1 MSEKTIA
8 LLGQPNSGKSS
19 LFNGLTGSRQHVGN
33 WPGKTVERKD
43 GSFVH
48 KDTTYKIIDLP
59 GTYSL
64 SANSDEEVVT
74 RNYIAS
80 GQADVVCILADA
92 SQLNRSLFMLADYTG
107 IRVPMV
113 LLPNMMDVAKSQ
125 GKQIDTNG
133 IAKSLGIPVVPL
145 VAADKKQ
152 YGTFFRMLESIDKN
166 ASTLDEK
173 RLAQIYQNTIGAAF
187 DEIKALLPADGIGIY
202 SSTWL
207 TAKLIEQDKLA
218 RSLVKETVDAGTYT
232 AIEKKLSDVKDG
244 NLLTGD
250 CKFQWIDK
258 LVNENVT
265 SKKNKLLRSRFDKAA
280 TSKRWGKPIAIGM
293 IVLGLIC
300 SMVIGF
306 PLMGLFS
313 GLISAISVPLANW
326 LLDIGA
332 APFLVSLLC
341 NAILTAVSFALQMAS
356 YVFGISKKNKLLRSR
371 FDKAATSKRW
381 GKPIA
386 IGMIVLGLICSMV
399 IGFPLMGLFSGLIS
413 AISVP
418 LANWLLDIGAAPFLV
433 SLLCNAILTA
443 VSFAL
448 QMASYVFGISLVFG
462 LMEDVGYM
470 ARISYVFD
478 DTMTKLGLQGK
489 AIMPFLVSFGCNIGG
504 ITGTRVIDSW
514 GQRVMT
520 IALSWVVPCASSWG
534 VVGLVSGTFF
544 GNGAAV
550 VVLALFAVAFLHI
563 FITYKVFGRSLNK
576 VEGRTGLIMELPPYH
591 KPHWKS
597 LFGSVFSKMGNV
609 LSRALRIIICI
620 SVIFW
625 LLSYSADGNVAN
637 SIIYKVGT
645 FIEPMTSLFGLPWQ
659 LFIAFVASTMGKE
672 ASLGVMA
679 SLFNTGSI
687 WAAIEQS
694 ATVDTAALSTSM
706 LSVISRPEALAF
718 LFAFFFNMPC
728 LMALTATAQETH
740 SMKWTVRIA
749 LYYVLTALIMAT
761 IAYHVGL
768 VIF

>member
-8 LLGQPNSGKSS
+8 LLGQPNSGKST

-48 KDTTYKIIDLP
+48 KGTTYKIIDLP

-92 SQLNRSLFMLADYTG
+92 SQLNRSLFMLADYAG
-107 IRVPMV
+107 IRVPVV
-113 LLPNMMDVAKSQ
+113 LLLNMMDVAKSQ
-125 GKQIDTNG
+125 GKQIDTDG
-133 IAKSLGIPVVPL
+133 IAKSLGVPVVPL
-145 VAADKKQ
+145 VAADKKE
-152 YGTFFRMLESIDKN
+152 YGEFFRMLESVDKT
-166 ASTLDEK
+166 ASVLKENQ
-173 RLAQIYQNTIGAAF
+173 LAQVYHSSIGTAF
-187 DEIKALLPADGIGIY
+187 DEIKSLLPADGIGIY

-207 TAKLIEQDKLA
+207 TAKLMEQDKSA
-218 RSLVKETVDAGTYT
+218 CSLVKENVDASTY
-232 AIEKKLSDVKDG
+232 AAVEKKLSSVKDG

-293 IVLGLIC
+293 IILGLIC

-306 PLMGLFS
+306 PLMGLFE
-313 GLISAISVPLANW
+313 GLINAISVPLANW
-326 LLDIGA
+326 LLDVGA

-341 NAILTAVSFALQMAS
+341 NAV
-356 YVFGISKKNKLLRSR
+356 
-371 FDKAATSKRW
+371 
-381 GKPIA
+381 
-386 IGMIVLGLICSMV
+386 
-399 IGFPLMGLFSGLIS
+399 
-413 AISVP
+413 
-418 LANWLLDIGAAPFLV
+418 
-433 SLLCNAILTA
+433 LTA

-462 LMEDVGYM
+462 LMEDVGY
-470 ARISYVFD
+470 I
-478 DTMTKLGLQGK
+478 
-489 AIMPFLVSFGCNIGG
+489 
-504 ITGTRVIDSW
+504 
-514 GQRVMT
+514 
-520 IALSWVVPCASSWG
+520 
-534 VVGLVSGTFF
+534 F
-544 GNGAAV
+544 GNGAVV
-550 VVLALFAVAFLHI
+550 VVLSLFIVALLHI

-576 VEGRTGLIMELPPYH
+576 VEERTGLIMELPPYH

-597 LFGSVFSKMGNV
+597 LFGSVFNKMGNV

-625 LLSYSADGNVAN
+625 LLSYSPDGDVAN

-645 FIEPMTSLFGLPWQ
+645 FIEPVTGLFGLPWQ
-659 LFIAFVASTMGKE
+659 LFIAFVASAMGKE
-672 ASLGVMA
+672 AALGVMA

-687 WAAIEQS
+687 WAAIES
-694 ATVDTAALSTSM
+694 SVAVDTAALSTSM
-706 LSVISRPEALAF
+706 LTVISKPEALAF

-740 SMKWTVRIA
+740 SLKWTVRIA
-749 LYYVLTALIMAT
+749 LYYILTALIMAT
-761 IAYHVGL
+761 IVYHIGL

>member
-1 MSEKTIA
+1 MLTLKKVKELVEAPSHAKRTPSPKMLFEEGIV
-8 LLGQPNSGKSS
+8 LLRREFDQGSHLTVYNSGYV
-19 LFNGLTGSRQHVGN
+19 LFSA
-33 WPGKTVERKD
+33 GKRNTVFHIHDCCGDYAYDAAEGKGDVIEEEYFENCEWHIRALFEGERKMED
-43 GSFVH
+43 NQAKCEGAGRSNVCVSYH
-48 KDTTYKIIDLP
+48 ALSEDWSEIADRTINMLEKIIE
-59 GTYSL
+59 
-64 SANSDEEVVT
+64 N
-74 RNYIAS
+74 
-80 GQADVVCILADA
+80 
-92 SQLNRSLFMLADYTG
+92 
-107 IRVPMV
+107 
-113 LLPNMMDVAKSQ
+113 
-125 GKQIDTNG
+125 
-133 IAKSLGIPVVPL
+133 
-145 VAADKKQ
+145 
-152 YGTFFRMLESIDKN
+152 GTFFRMLESIDKN

-356 YVFGISKKNKLLRSR
+356 YVFGIS
-371 FDKAATSKRW
+371 
-381 GKPIA
+381 
-386 IGMIVLGLICSMV
+386 
-399 IGFPLMGLFSGLIS
+399 
-413 AISVP
+413 
-418 LANWLLDIGAAPFLV
+418 
-433 SLLCNAILTA
+433 
-443 VSFAL
+443 
-448 QMASYVFGISLVFG
+448 LVFG

-520 IALSWVVPCASSWG
+520 IALSWVVPCASTWG

-544 GNGAAV
+544 GNGAVV

-645 FIEPMTSLFGLPWQ
+645 FIEPVTSLFGLPWQ
-659 LFIAFVASTMGKE
+659 LFIAFVASAMGKE

-728 LMALTATAQETH
+728 LMALTATTQETH

>member
-1 MSEKTIA
+1 MAEKTIA
-8 LLGQPNSGKSS
+8 LLGQPNSGKST

-43 GSFVH
+43 GFFSH
-48 KDTTYKIIDLP
+48 NGITYKIVDLP

-74 RNYIAS
+74 RNYISS
-80 GQADVVCILADA
+80 GEADLVCILADA
-92 SQLNRSLFMLADYTG
+92 SQLNRSLFMLADYAG
-107 IRVPMV
+107 IHVPVV
-113 LLPNMMDVAKSQ
+113 LLLNMMDIAEGQ
-125 GKQIDTNG
+125 GKKINVAGLQ
-133 IAKSLGIPVVPL
+133 KSLGVPVVPM

-152 YGTFFRMLESIDKN
+152 YQPFFNLLEN
-166 ASTLDEK
+166 LEK
-173 RLAQIYQNTIGAAF
+173 RASFLNAAKLEQLCRKNIG
-187 DEIKALLPADGIGIY
+187 DEYSAILELLPKQGIEIY
-202 SSTWL
+202 SASWL
-207 TAKLIEQDKLA
+207 AEKLLEQDKLA
-218 RSLVKETVDAGTYT
+218 LSFVQGKTEPGIFEKIKSL
-232 AIEKKLSDVKDG
+232 ISCVKDG
-244 NLLTGD
+244 NLRTAD
-250 CKFQWIDK
+250 CKFKWIDT
-258 LVNENVT
+258 LIQENVT
-265 SKKNKLLRSRFDKAA
+265 S
-280 TSKRWGKPIAIGM
+280 
-293 IVLGLIC
+293 
-300 SMVIGF
+300 
-306 PLMGLFS
+306 
-313 GLISAISVPLANW
+313 
-326 LLDIGA
+326 
-332 APFLVSLLC
+332 
-341 NAILTAVSFALQMAS
+341 
-356 YVFGISKKNKLLRSR
+356 SKKKTSRSR

-520 IALSWVVPCASSWG
+520 IALSWVVPCASTWG

-544 GNGAAV
+544 GNGAVV

-645 FIEPMTSLFGLPWQ
+645 FIEPVTSLFGLPWQ
-659 LFIAFVASTMGKE
+659 LFIAFVASAMGKE

-728 LMALTATAQETH
+728 LMALTATTQETH

>member
-1 MSEKTIA
+1 
-8 LLGQPNSGKSS
+8 
-19 LFNGLTGSRQHVGN
+19 
-33 WPGKTVERKD
+33 
-43 GSFVH
+43 
-48 KDTTYKIIDLP
+48 
-59 GTYSL
+59 
-64 SANSDEEVVT
+64 
-74 RNYIAS
+74 
-80 GQADVVCILADA
+80 
-92 SQLNRSLFMLADYTG
+92 MLADYTG
-107 IRVPMV
+107 IRVPVV
-113 LLPNMMDVAKSQ
+113 LLLNMMDVAKSQ

-232 AIEKKLSDVKDG
+232 AIEKKLSNVKDG

-356 YVFGISKKNKLLRSR
+356 YVFG
-371 FDKAATSKRW
+371 
-381 GKPIA
+381 
-386 IGMIVLGLICSMV
+386 
-399 IGFPLMGLFSGLIS
+399 
-413 AISVP
+413 
-418 LANWLLDIGAAPFLV
+418 
-433 SLLCNAILTA
+433 
-443 VSFAL
+443 
-448 QMASYVFGISLVFG
+448 

-520 IALSWVVPCASSWG
+520 IALSWVVPCASTWG
-534 VVGLVSGTFF
+534 VVGLISGTFF

-645 FIEPMTSLFGLPWQ
+645 FIEPVTSLFGLPWQ
-659 LFIAFVASTMGKE
+659 LFIAFVASAMGKE

>member
-1 MSEKTIA
+1 M
-8 LLGQPNSGKSS
+8 
-19 LFNGLTGSRQHVGN
+19 
-33 WPGKTVERKD
+33 ERKD

-107 IRVPMV
+107 IRVPVV
-113 LLPNMMDVAKSQ
+113 LLLNMMDVAKSQ

-326 LLDIGA
+326 LLNIGA
-332 APFLVSLLC
+332 A
-341 NAILTAVSFALQMAS
+341 AIPCIAALQ
-356 YVFGISKKNKLLRSR
+356 R
-371 FDKAATSKRW
+371 
-381 GKPIA
+381 
-386 IGMIVLGLICSMV
+386 
-399 IGFPLMGLFSGLIS
+399 
-413 AISVP
+413 
-418 LANWLLDIGAAPFLV
+418 
-433 SLLCNAILTA
+433 LCTA

-478 DTMTKLGLQGK
+478 DIYDK
-489 AIMPFLVSFGCNIGG
+489 AG
-504 ITGTRVIDSW
+504 ITGQSNLCLSSSVSDAISAESLEQGSLIHGDS
-514 GQRVMT
+514 
-520 IALSWVVPCASSWG
+520 
-534 VVGLVSGTFF
+534 
-544 GNGAAV
+544 
-550 VVLALFAVAFLHI
+550 VL
-563 FITYKVFGRSLNK
+563 
-576 VEGRTGLIMELPPYH
+576 
-591 KPHWKS
+591 
-597 LFGSVFSKMGNV
+597 
-609 LSRALRIIICI
+609 
-620 SVIFW
+620 
-625 LLSYSADGNVAN
+625 
-637 SIIYKVGT
+637 
-645 FIEPMTSLFGLPWQ
+645 
-659 LFIAFVASTMGKE
+659 
-672 ASLGVMA
+672 
-679 SLFNTGSI
+679 
-687 WAAIEQS
+687 
-694 ATVDTAALSTSM
+694 
-706 LSVISRPEALAF
+706 
-718 LFAFFFNMPC
+718 
-728 LMALTATAQETH
+728 
-740 SMKWTVRIA
+740 
-749 LYYVLTALIMAT
+749 
-761 IAYHVGL
+761 
-768 VIF
+768 

>member
-8 LLGQPNSGKSS
+8 LLGQPNSGKST

-107 IRVPMV
+107 IRVPVV
-113 LLPNMMDVAKSQ
+113 LLLNMMDVAKSQ

-218 RSLVKETVDAGTYT
+218 RSLVKETVDAGTY
-232 AIEKKLSDVKDG
+232 
-244 NLLTGD
+244 
-250 CKFQWIDK
+250 
-258 LVNENVT
+258 
-265 SKKNKLLRSRFDKAA
+265 
-280 TSKRWGKPIAIGM
+280 
-293 IVLGLIC
+293 
-300 SMVIGF
+300 
-306 PLMGLFS
+306 
-313 GLISAISVPLANW
+313 
-326 LLDIGA
+326 
-332 APFLVSLLC
+332 
-341 NAILTAVSFALQMAS
+341 
-356 YVFGISKKNKLLRSR
+356 
-371 FDKAATSKRW
+371 
-381 GKPIA
+381 
-386 IGMIVLGLICSMV
+386 
-399 IGFPLMGLFSGLIS
+399 
-413 AISVP
+413 
-418 LANWLLDIGAAPFLV
+418 
-433 SLLCNAILTA
+433 
-443 VSFAL
+443 
-448 QMASYVFGISLVFG
+448 
-462 LMEDVGYM
+462 
-470 ARISYVFD
+470 
-478 DTMTKLGLQGK
+478 
-489 AIMPFLVSFGCNIGG
+489 
-504 ITGTRVIDSW
+504 
-514 GQRVMT
+514 
-520 IALSWVVPCASSWG
+520 
-534 VVGLVSGTFF
+534 
-544 GNGAAV
+544 
-550 VVLALFAVAFLHI
+550 
-563 FITYKVFGRSLNK
+563 
-576 VEGRTGLIMELPPYH
+576 

-645 FIEPMTSLFGLPWQ
+645 FIEPVTSLFGLPWQ
-659 LFIAFVASTMGKE
+659 LFIAFVASAMGKE

-728 LMALTATAQETH
+728 LMALTATTQETH

>member
-8 LLGQPNSGKSS
+8 LLGQPNSGKST

-107 IRVPMV
+107 IRVPVV
-113 LLPNMMDVAKSQ
+113 LLLNMMDVAKSQ

-280 TSKRWGKPIAIGM
+280 TSKRWGKP
-293 IVLGLIC
+293 
-300 SMVIGF
+300 
-306 PLMGLFS
+306 
-313 GLISAISVPLANW
+313 
-326 LLDIGA
+326 
-332 APFLVSLLC
+332 
-341 NAILTAVSFALQMAS
+341 
-356 YVFGISKKNKLLRSR
+356 
-371 FDKAATSKRW
+371 
-381 GKPIA
+381 
-386 IGMIVLGLICSMV
+386 
-399 IGFPLMGLFSGLIS
+399 
-413 AISVP
+413 
-418 LANWLLDIGAAPFLV
+418 
-433 SLLCNAILTA
+433 
-443 VSFAL
+443 
-448 QMASYVFGISLVFG
+448 
-462 LMEDVGYM
+462 
-470 ARISYVFD
+470 
-478 DTMTKLGLQGK
+478 
-489 AIMPFLVSFGCNIGG
+489 
-504 ITGTRVIDSW
+504 
-514 GQRVMT
+514 
-520 IALSWVVPCASSWG
+520 
-534 VVGLVSGTFF
+534 
-544 GNGAAV
+544 
-550 VVLALFAVAFLHI
+550 
-563 FITYKVFGRSLNK
+563 
-576 VEGRTGLIMELPPYH
+576 
-591 KPHWKS
+591 HWKS

-645 FIEPMTSLFGLPWQ
+645 FIEPVTSLFGLPWQ
-659 LFIAFVASTMGKE
+659 LFIAFVASAMGKE

-728 LMALTATAQETH
+728 LMALTATTQETH

>member
-8 LLGQPNSGKSS
+8 LLGQPNSGKST

-107 IRVPMV
+107 IRVPVV
-113 LLPNMMDVAKSQ
+113 LLLNMMDVAKSQ

-218 RSLVKETVDAGTYT
+218 RSLVKEIVDAGTYT

-265 SKKNKLLRSRFDKAA
+265 
-280 TSKRWGKPIAIGM
+280 
-293 IVLGLIC
+293 
-300 SMVIGF
+300 
-306 PLMGLFS
+306 
-313 GLISAISVPLANW
+313 
-326 LLDIGA
+326 
-332 APFLVSLLC
+332 
-341 NAILTAVSFALQMAS
+341 
-356 YVFGISKKNKLLRSR
+356 SKKNKLLRSR

-504 ITGTRVIDSW
+504 ITGTKILPQWRVSHHHRRENPSVLHCGGCAGTLLDRNGRSIYEYFRRKEVPDMNEKITAHPQKEEREKVLKEIRQLENRKKILENK
-514 GQRVMT
+514 QRNEERRVRT
-520 IALSWVVPCASSWG
+520 RRLIERGAVLEGIFPLAPDLSGAEVKTFLIALSHLP
-534 VVGLVSGTFF
+534 
-544 GNGAAV
+544 GAA
-550 VVLALFAVAFLHI
+550 
-563 FITYKVFGRSLNK
+563 
-576 VEGRTGLIMELPPYH
+576 E
-591 KPHWKS
+591 
-597 LFGSVFSKMGNV
+597 
-609 LSRALRIIICI
+609 
-620 SVIFW
+620 
-625 LLSYSADGNVAN
+625 
-637 SIIYKVGT
+637 
-645 FIEPMTSLFGLPWQ
+645 
-659 LFIAFVASTMGKE
+659 
-672 ASLGVMA
+672 
-679 SLFNTGSI
+679 
-687 WAAIEQS
+687 
-694 ATVDTAALSTSM
+694 
-706 LSVISRPEALAF
+706 
-718 LFAFFFNMPC
+718 
-728 LMALTATAQETH
+728 LTANLPKSGDTP
-740 SMKWTVRIA
+740 
-749 LYYVLTALIMAT
+749 
-761 IAYHVGL
+761 
-768 VIF
+768 